1 MRRPRRGA
9 KRRAKARQAMVE
21 TLDCSYPTVSAK
33 IDKLP
38 KILAASRRMGRVAA
52 VCYSVLR
59 YWGVEENYVAAA
71 PHADAIASSADACAQ
86 NHFLAIDR
94 AVTGGRMRYRRAGGG
109 GSFTVES
116 NFPWDWVDLVW
127 VSNAPIDSAGHFPRS
142 RDFGGRGRCP
152 LL

>member
-1 MRRPRRGA
+1 MKSLTRMLFTVSCTGLTTCVLVLERTVFRLRFREVQALDTRGGHTGLRYTVQYNELRISNRTHVLHLHERRIYC
-9 KRRAKARQAMVE
+9 
-21 TLDCSYPTVSAK
+21 LYPTVSAK

-86 NHFLAIDR
+86 NHFLAR
-94 AVTGGRMRYRRAGGG
+94 TPPP
-109 GSFTVES
+109 S
-116 NFPWDWVDLVW
+116 
-127 VSNAPIDSAGHFPRS
+127 S
-142 RDFGGRGRCP
+142 R
-152 LL
+152 